1 MNLTEYCKHYGSIA
15 QESEKLFIANFLY
28 PLVGEKI
35 DKGPQYPFLD
45 RTGRSRRIDFAIQGS
60 HGHPSLRGKRGRRTR
75 RKVLFRTTNL
85 TRICSASNRRTVIIK
100 SLVLVPPLVRS
111 YTREEEEASRHRL
124 NALKAA
130 WPDKAGQLT
139 STNLSIF
146 RELFGTDFLTE
157 RYKLRNAT
165 FVEEI

>member
-1 MNLTEYCKHYGSIA
+1 M
-15 QESEKLFIANFLY
+15 
-28 PLVGEKI
+28 
-35 DKGPQYPFLD
+35 
-45 RTGRSRRIDFAIQGS
+45 
-60 HGHPSLRGKRGRRTR
+60 
-75 RKVLFRTTNL
+75 
-85 TRICSASNRRTVIIK
+85 
-100 SLVLVPPLVRS
+100 PPLVRS

-139 STNLSIF
+139 STDLSIF

>member
-60 HGHPSLRGKRGRRTR
+60 HGHPSLRGKGETYQAEGIIPNDQFDEN
-75 RKVLFRTTNL
+75 LFR
-85 TRICSASNRRTVIIK
+85 
-100 SLVLVPPLVRS
+100 
-111 YTREEEEASRHRL
+111 
-124 NALKAA
+124 
-130 WPDKAGQLT
+130 Q
-139 STNLSIF
+139 
-146 RELFGTDFLTE
+146 
-157 RYKLRNAT
+157 
-165 FVEEI
+165 